1 LHQECLFAY
10 VFSDGS
16 VSQTTTPES

>member
-1 LHQECLFAY
+1 VHQECLFAY